1 MKDDRSSKIL
11 ILGQQL
17 RAKKNARLIQMGLK
31 EAVRKDFREIGTPW
45 EGLKG
50 RLRKDW
56 DIGGA
61 CVAVLTSGG
70 LVLHS
75 CE

>member
-11 ILGQQL
+11 LLGQQL
-17 RAKKNARLIQMGLK
+17 RAKKACLTQMGLK
-31 EAVRKDFREIGTPW
+31 EAVRKDFREIGTLW